1 MGGIGC
7 GVARLERG
15 TVSLELLERS
25 SHRLIVI
32 HQTFIK
38 RFLAYSGSGT
48 LQSEPLQ
55 SGKSHTIAQSNAEYA
70 DEYIESRC
78 LGRS

>member
-1 MGGIGC
+1 MGRIGC

-15 TVSLELLERS
+15 TVSLELRERS

-38 RFLAYSGSGT
+38 RFLANGGSGT

-55 SGKSHTIAQSNAEYA
+55 SGKSHSIAQSDTESA
-70 DEYIESRC
+70 DEYGE
-78 LGRS
+78 